1 MPNYLS
7 NRDEKPDVLSV
18 SALTARIRGALEGR
32 FPDVIVEGEIGNWS
46 AAGSGHIYFSLK
58 DERALISAV
67 MWRSA
72 SARLRFDPREGD
84 KVEARGHL
92 SVFDKRGQYQ
102 LVVDSLKPRGAGEL
116 WAEFERVKEK
126 LEREGLFAPERK
138 RSLPRY
144 PRLIG
149 IVTSPSGAAVR
160 DILNVSKRRAPS
172 ADILIWPARVQG
184 EGAAGE
190 IARGIRGL
198 TDSFRPDVMIIGRG
212 GGSLED
218 LWEFNDEGLARV
230 IAESPVPVVS
240 AVGHEVD
247 FSISDFVAD
256 VRAATP
262 SAAAE
267 LVTEGYAEV
276 VQRLHNAIDRSERA
290 VRGRLRETRR
300 HVQGML
306 ASHAIRKPELQL
318 RDLQQRTDNACQRME
333 ELLRGKLRDLRYRAE
348 KATGSLE
355 GHNPELI
362 LQKGYAIV
370 RRAKSGKVLMNA
382 GDLKKNLPVDLTLR
396 DGNRRAVVTDDAA
409 DDLFM

>member
-84 KVEARGHL
+84 KVEARGRL

-172 ADILIWPARVQG
+172 ADIMIWPARVQG

-318 RDLQQRTDNACQRME
+318 PDLQQRTDNACQRME